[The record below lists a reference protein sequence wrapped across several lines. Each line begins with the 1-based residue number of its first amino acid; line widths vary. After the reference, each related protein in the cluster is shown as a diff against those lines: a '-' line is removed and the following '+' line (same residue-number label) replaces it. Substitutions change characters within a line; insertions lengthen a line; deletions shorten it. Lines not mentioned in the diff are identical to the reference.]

1 MLFPVE
7 GPAPSLPCAHGVEI
21 NSIKYILEELSGHT
35 GLVVLIY
42 LEGGLSSGREAARL
56 SDPGWNSPAT
66 GVCGQ
71 HG

>member
-21 NSIKYILEELSGHT
+21 NSIKYILGELSGHT

-42 LEGGLSSGREAARL
+42 LGGGLSSGREAA
-56 SDPGWNSPAT
+56 
-66 GVCGQ
+66 
-71 HG
+71 